1 MSRIDVPRGLAHVP
15 AGTVAVGGVAWAQT
29 IGIAKVEVQV
39 DDGDWAE
46 ATLADQDTVDTWRQ
60 WSYAWDATSG
70 NHSLRV
76 RATDQAGELQ
86 TDERAD
92 PIPDGASGWHQIL
105 VLVD

>member
-1 MSRIDVPRGLAHVP
+1 M
-15 AGTVAVGGVAWAQT
+15 AWAQT
-29 IGIAKVEVQV
+29 VGIAKVEVQV

-46 ATLADQDTVDTWRQ
+46 ATLGRPGHGGHVAAVVVRVGRHVGQPLP
-60 WSYAWDATSG
+60 A
-70 NHSLRV
+70 V
-76 RATDQAGELQ
+76 RATDQTGELQ